1 MLDVVIVGGGPV
13 GLFLACELKL
23 AGIDPVVLER
33 LPEPSQ
39 ADKAHGLTGQ
49 VVRLLDHRGLFER
62 FGGTG
67 APVPAPLFF
76 FGTIPLP
83 LHVLGADNPL
93 YYLPINQRDIERALA
108 QRAAELGVEVRRGQ
122 EVHSLTQFDDHVELL
137 VGDTVLGAKF
147 VVGCDGGHSVVR
159 KQSGIAFPGIVDEH
173 VVARAGLV
181 SSSERLSRI
190 AEERGLGAGFQRT
203 EQGVIMI
210 AMFDAERP
218 FISTLEW
225 EDDPEDSFPGP
236 GAPMTLAELEASV
249 ERVLGEHVTLADP
262 PVGAPTLLRRI
273 KGRNTRLAEHYRD
286 RRVFLAGDAAHVH
299 AASGGPG
306 LNLGLQDAANLGWK
320 LAAQLHG
327 WAPETLLDSYQTER
341 RALGARVFMQTQ
353 SQTAL
358 MAPGSDVTA
367 LRELFGEMLTRQETV
382 RQIADLMA
390 GSDVR
395 YDMGEPDP
403 ADATGWF
410 APNVDLVT
418 EDGQQRRLAE
428 LCRDGRTLLLDLAG
442 DLADAVEPWSD
453 RVVRVAAYAD
463 NPPADALLIRPDGY
477 VAWAGTEPD
486 GLQAALRR
494 WLGEPAVRSSRAA

>member
-1 MLDVVIVGGGPV
+1 MEDVVIVGGGPV

-33 LPEPSQ
+33 LPEPNQS
-39 ADKAHGLTGQ
+39 DKAHGLTGQ

-67 APVPAPLFF
+67 TPAPAPMFF

-83 LHVLGADNPL
+83 LHVLGDSNPL

-108 QRAAELGVEVRRGQ
+108 ERAAELGVDVRREQEVR
-122 EVHSLTQFDDHVELL
+122 SLTQFDDHVGLQIGE
-137 VGDTVLGAKF
+137 TVLRARF
-147 VVGCDGGHSVVR
+147 VVGCDGGHSVIR
-159 KQSGIAFPGIVDEH
+159 KQSGIGFPGIVDEH
-173 VVARAGLV
+173 VVSRAGLV
-181 SSSERLSRI
+181 GGSEQLGKIEAS
-190 AEERGLGAGFQRT
+190 GLGGNFLRT
-203 EQGVIMI
+203 ERGVIMI
-210 AMFDAERP
+210 AMFDPERP

-225 EDDPEDSFPGP
+225 EDDPAESFPGP

-249 ERVLGEHVTLADP
+249 ERVVGEHVALSAP
-262 PVGAPTLLRRI
+262 PEGAPTLLRRI

-320 LAAQLHG
+320 LAAQLRG
-327 WAPETLLDSYQTER
+327 WAPDALLDSYETER
-341 RALGARVFMQTQ
+341 RALGERVFMQTQ

-367 LRELFGEMLTRQETV
+367 LRALFTEMLTRQETV
-382 RQIADLMA
+382 RQIAGLMA

-395 YDMGEPDP
+395 YDMGDAEP

-410 APNVDLVT
+410 APNLELST
-418 EDGQQRRLAE
+418 QDGQRLRLAE
-428 LCRDGRTLLLDLAG
+428 LCRDGRPLLLDLAG
-442 DLADAVEPWSD
+442 DLADAVAPWSD
-453 RVVRVAAYAD
+453 RVVRVAARTG
-463 NPPADALLIRPDGY
+463 NPPAAALLIRPDGY
-477 VAWAGTEPD
+477 VAWAGDQPD
-486 GLQAALRR
+486 GLRAALGR
-494 WLGEPAVRSSRAA
+494 WLGQPAVSPSRAA